1 MSLYLTRAG
10 YTPEAYRG
18 MIANPAER
26 ASIARSMF
34 EAASMKM
41 HHIWMSADN
50 EVICIV
56 EGDAVAGTAVSMVVM
71 ASGAFSSARSVEL
84 ISPEQQVAAM
94 KLAGTVAAKY
104 RPPGK

>member
-1 MSLYLTRAG
+1 MSLYLTRAS

-26 ASIARSMF
+26 ASIARGMF
-34 EAASMKM
+34 EAAEMKL
-41 HHIWMSADN
+41 HHIWMSANN
-50 EVICIV
+50 EVICVV

-71 ASGAFSSARSVEL
+71 ASGAFSSASSIEL

-94 KLAGTVAAKY
+94 KRAGKVAAKY
-104 RPPGK
+104 RAPGK